1 MKKIIILSVL
11 LSCAAGCFGI
21 TTEFDS
27 NGLIVNGYGNRK
39 FTDGQTV
46 PFDYFQEIRI
56 FSAIELDNW
65 NIVKQELDAGI
76 GIDWKVKVILK
87 LDNDTAKV
95 EYTPLQFAITNGK
108 ERIAR
113 KLIEQGAKTEVFLSN
128 QMNGEMDNHLLS
140 DEVFNNV
147 FNVFITNKLSDDF
160 VLFYL
165 NKRSEQETYRRY
177 SGGVCIF
184 AGIHANAEIC
194 LKMLDE
200 HLKLISNTDDEQ
212 SKEQLIYDEILKNF
226 MPNIL
231 LGCIFSDYYQHDKQ
245 KTISSES
252 MGFILNIIQSP
263 FGNQYI
269 KEISEQFKLKVM
281 PIADKTFGDNERY
294 KTIREGFLALCEQ

>member
-1 MKKIIILSVL
+1 MKKIIILSAL

-56 FSAIELDNW
+56 FSAIQLDNW

-76 GIDWKVKVILK
+76 GINWKVKVILK
-87 LDNDTAKV
+87 LDNNTAKA
-95 EYTPLQFAITNGK
+95 EHTPLQFAISNGK

-113 KLIEQGAKTEVFLSN
+113 RLIEQGAKIDDFLSN
-128 QMNGEMDNHLLS
+128 QMNGETDNHLLS
-140 DEVFNNV
+140 DEIFNNV
-147 FNVFITNKLSDDF
+147 FITKTLSDDF
-160 VLFYL
+160 LLFYL

-200 HLKLISNTDDEQ
+200 HLNFISNTDDEQ
-212 SKEQLIYDEILKNF
+212 SKEQLIYDEILRNF

-231 LGCIFSDYYQHDKQ
+231 HGCILSDYYQHDRQ

-252 MGFILNIIQSP
+252 MGLILNIIQSP

-281 PIADKTFGDNERY
+281 PIADKIFGDNERY
-294 KTIREGFLALCEQ
+294 KIIREGFLTFCE

>member
-76 GIDWKVKVILK
+76 GIDWKVKVILT
-87 LDNDTAKV
+87 LDNNTAKI
-95 EYTPLQFAITNGK
+95 EHTPLQFAITNGK

>member
-1 MKKIIILSVL
+1 MKKIIILSAL
-11 LSCAAGCFGI
+11 LSCAAGCFSI

-39 FTDGQTV
+39 FTDGQIV

-56 FSAIELDNW
+56 FSAIQLDNW

-87 LDNDTAKV
+87 LDNNTAKA
-95 EYTPLQFAITNGK
+95 EYTPLQFAISNGR

-113 KLIEQGAKTEVFLSN
+113 RLIEQGAKIEDFLSN
-128 QMNGEMDNHLLS
+128 QMNGETDNHLLS

-147 FNVFITNKLSDDF
+147 FITKTLSDDF
-160 VLFYL
+160 LLFYL

-200 HLKLISNTDDEQ
+200 HLNFISNTDDEQ
-212 SKEQLIYDEILKNF
+212 SKGQLIYDEILKNF

-231 LGCIFSDYYQHDKQ
+231 HGCLLSDYYQHDKQ

-281 PIADKTFGDNERY
+281 PIAEKYSEIMSDTK
-294 KTIREGFLALCEQ
+294 

>member
-1 MKKIIILSVL
+1 MKKIIILTAL
-11 LSCAAGCFGI
+11 LSCAVGCFG
-21 TTEFDS
+21 TTIEFDS
-27 NGLIVNGYGNRK
+27 NGLIVKGYGNRK

-76 GIDWKVKVILK
+76 GINWKVKVNLETDDFK
-87 LDNDTAKV
+87 ANV

-113 KLIEQGAKTEVFLSN
+113 KLIEEGARMEVFLSN
-128 QMNGEMDNHLLS
+128 QINGKTDNHLLS

-147 FNVFITNKLSDDF
+147 FMTKKLSDDF
-160 VLFYL
+160 LLFYF
-165 NKRSEQETYRRY
+165 NKRKEQGVYRGYGR
-177 SGGVCIF
+177 GLCIF

-200 HLKLISNTDDEQ
+200 HLKLISDTDDDQ
-212 SKEQLIYDEILKNF
+212 SKEKLIYDEILSDF
-226 MPNIL
+226 FPNIL
-231 LGCIFSDYYQHDKQ
+231 YGCIFSDYLQHDEQ

-252 MGFILNIIQSP
+252 MDFILNIIQSP
-263 FGNQYI
+263 FVKQYI
-269 KEISEQFKLKVM
+269 REISEQFKLKVV
-281 PIADKTFGDNERY
+281 PTADKTFGDNEQY
-294 KTIREGFLALCEQ
+294 KTIRKGLLAFCE